1 MVSYD
6 SGDLLTG
13 IVPSNMTAAISITD
27 GNALLT
33 LLGTGKPVTVAS
45 DTGLP
50 VRSKPAFAHPASAIS
65 HGDGHISSSTRSLSA
80 AATGV
85 PVLNRR
91 VGVVTPL
98 LGRDP

>member
-1 MVSYD
+1 MVSYN

-27 GNALLT
+27 GDALLG

-50 VRSKPAFAHPASAIS
+50 VRSRVQQQI
-65 HGDGHISSSTRSLSA
+65 GLWVRS
-80 AATGV
+80 
-85 PVLNRR
+85 VLGLRAGSQLVTNQIHRDQQRQQAQQQYQQQLPRR
-91 VGVVTPL
+91 P
-98 LGRDP
+98 